1 MEKALKENPEATEIR
16 LPFYLLY
23 QEVLPSNTERQ
34 HLDFMPNL
42 RKKYLTYTKF
52 MKIHLACTQFHE
64 GTMRVL
70 AYF

>member
-23 QEVLPSNTERQ
+23 QEVLLSNTERQ

-52 MKIHLACTQFHE
+52 MKIHLA
-64 GTMRVL
+64 
-70 AYF
+70 

>member
-52 MKIHLACTQFHE
+52 TKIHLA
-64 GTMRVL
+64 
-70 AYF
+70 